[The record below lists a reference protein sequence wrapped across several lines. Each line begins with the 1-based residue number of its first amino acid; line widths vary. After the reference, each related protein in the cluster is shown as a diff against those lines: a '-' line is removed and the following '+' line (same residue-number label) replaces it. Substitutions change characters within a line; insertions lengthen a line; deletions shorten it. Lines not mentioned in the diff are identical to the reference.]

1 MDLILAD
8 NTSLPVAG
16 VLGGREP
23 YQGARREWLEFLFP
37 QEGHTLEALEAQL
50 SPEATASLTIQDDEG
65 ERYLHTGYV
74 LRGPARVYQDESS
87 GTWMIGL
94 KRYQRT
100 EAEAKLDGLM
110 AAIEKGLSL

>member
-1 MDLILAD
+1 MTIILAD
-8 NTSLPVAG
+8 NTSLLVAG

-74 LRGPARVYQDESS
+74 LRGPARAYQDESS

-94 KRYQRT
+94 KRYQQT
-100 EAEAKLDGLM
+100 EMEAQMGQLLGALARGL
-110 AAIEKGLSL
+110 AL